1 MRDLS
6 KLRILVTGACG
17 VTSRSVVRSLKLSTH
32 FRNARFVG
40 TDICDNLYGIAEG
53 LYDTIYRVPHSADDR
68 YAETINDVC
77 EREHIDLAIVIP
89 ELEVLYWSRHEMRAP
104 CLLPPEKF
112 CAIAGSKVSLYR
124 ALEESGTVPRFE
136 VVQRETLTSG
146 DFVPP
151 PPGWPCW
158 IRDHGVGSTSGRGS
172 LLAANPD
179 ELQAWVVLNPKIAS
193 FMVSE
198 FLPGRNFACHLL
210 YHDGK
215 LIKTGI
221 YERLAYFMGRIAP
234 SGISGNISQ
243 GRLLNDRRILDVS
256 KSAVE
261 VICKRTN
268 ETMQGLVA
276 VDLREDSRGNPMIT
290 EINLRHVACTSA
302 FASAGNNLAEA
313 QIFATL
319 GIPDRVGALE
329 HSYPPDNY
337 ILRDIDGP
345 ALWVPCLDLP
355 PIGSAV
361 TVSP

>member
-17 VTSRSVVRSLKLSTH
+17 VTSRSVVRSLKLSPH

-40 TDICDNLYGIAEG
+40 TDVCDNLYGVAEG
-53 LYDTIYRVPHSADDR
+53 LYDTIYRVPHSSDGR
-68 YAETINDVC
+68 YADTINDVC

-89 ELEVLYWSRHEMRAP
+89 ELEVLYWSRQEMRAP

-112 CAIAGSKVSLYR
+112 CSIAGSKVSLYR
-124 ALEESGTVPRFE
+124 ALEASGAVPGFDI
-136 VVQRETLTSG
+136 VQREALMST

-151 PPGWPCW
+151 SSKWPCW

-172 LLAANPD
+172 LLAANLD
-179 ELQAWVVLNPKIAS
+179 ELQAWVVLNSKIES
-193 FMVSE
+193 FMISE

-215 LIKTGI
+215 LIKTGT

-243 GRLLNDRRILDVS
+243 GRLLNDMRILNVS
-256 KSAVE
+256 QSAVE
-261 VICKRTN
+261 AICRQTN
-268 ETMQGLVA
+268 ETMRGLVA
-276 VDLREDSRGNPMIT
+276 VDLREDSHGNPMIT

-313 QIFATL
+313 QVFATL
-319 GIPDRVGALE
+319 GMPDSVGALD
-329 HSYPPDNY
+329 HPYPPDNY

-345 ALWVPCLDLP
+345 ALWVSRLDLP

-361 TVSP
+361 TISP

>member
-6 KLRILVTGACG
+6 NLSILVTGACG
-17 VTSRSVVRSLKLSTH
+17 VTSRSVVRSLKLSQH
-32 FRNARFVG
+32 FGNSRFIG

-53 LYDTIYRVPHSADDR
+53 FYDVIYRVPHSADER
-68 YAETINDVC
+68 YSDTVNGVC
-77 EREHIDLAIVIP
+77 ERENVDLAIVIP
-89 ELEVLYWSRHEMRAP
+89 ELEVLHWAQHKMPVP
-104 CLLPPEKF
+104 CILPPEKF
-112 CAIAGSKVSLYR
+112 CRIAGSKTSLYR
-124 ALEESGTVPRFE
+124 TLEHSGAVPRFE
-136 VVQRETLTSG
+136 IVERKALGAHGFE
-146 DFVPP
+146 PP
-151 PPGWPCW
+151 SGWPCW
-158 IRDHGVGSTSGRGS
+158 IRDHEVGSTSGRGS
-172 LLAANPD
+172 LLAANRD
-179 ELQAWVVLNPKIAS
+179 ELQAWIVLNSKIES

-210 YHDGK
+210 YHHGK

-243 GRLLNDRRILDVS
+243 GRLLNDVRILDVS
-256 KSAVE
+256 RSAVE
-261 VICKRTN
+261 AICGHTH
-268 ETMQGLVA
+268 EIMQGMVA
-276 VDLREDSRGNPMIT
+276 VDLRENANGNPMIT

-313 QIFATL
+313 QVFATL
-319 GIPDRVGALE
+319 DMPERVGTLD
-329 HSYPPDNY
+329 HPYPPGNY

-345 ALWVPCLDLP
+345 ALWVSELKLP